1 MSEKSRNEFD
11 APSTDDFTE
20 DYSFDVADL
29 PEDKVPPI
37 KQEQIDNVIE
47 LIESI
52 GSSFAEM
59 IEGILGIG
67 DK

>member
-1 MSEKSRNEFD
+1 MCNKSRNEFSS
-11 APSTDDFTE
+11 PSTDDFSE

-29 PEDKVPPI
+29 PADKVPPI
-37 KQEQIDNVIE
+37 RQEQIDDVIE
-47 LIESI
+47 LIEGI